1 MFYIIPTITML
12 LVITLLVKEY
22 LSNGFT
28 LSFMAQVWF
37 IVIYCLAPMALISS
51 FDNVANH
58 AFSMS
63 VNDVKDIFAQLTILL
78 FYLSLTLGMILGSH
92 YQGFITLTKTT
103 IDIKKLCYFLI
114 AVGLIGLYIF
124 IKSYSGLQ
132 YVLSNL
138 SYIRSGHAEIK
149 SYVGAFAF
157 GFFKLVNLSFFICLS
172 QLLITKGKKKPVSL
186 PFLLF
191 NLALCFFGL
200 YLSAGRENAIA
211 FIVSIMVI
219 YISIKKK
226 TPIRFVLTAFIF
238 TVFYIIFGKTL
249 IFAIYEEN
257 FDVNEF
263 FSERFLPMLLNSYEI
278 IMVEF
283 AHQYMSLVNFLNY
296 DNNYRY
302 FYDYINW
309 MFVPLKFLGINFGD
323 SISYF
328 NTYIIMDRWESIIPP
343 GPVAFGYMS
352 LGALGVVIHG
362 ILIGYTYRMIDKVLN
377 NNNNNNT
384 LPLNPILIGFYAWL
398 VPNFTYLISNSDI
411 TLFFQNRIPVILF
424 FLFLVF
430 FCKAKY
436 VKRG

>member
-1 MFYIIPTITML
+1 MFYIIPIITMT
-12 LVITLLVKEY
+12 LVMILLVKEY
-22 LSNGFT
+22 RSHGFS

-58 AFSMS
+58 AFSLS
-63 VNDVKDIFAQLTILL
+63 NKDVKNIFAQLVVLL
-78 FYLSLTLGMILGSH
+78 FYLSLILGVILGSH
-92 YQGFITLTKTT
+92 YKGYIKLTNTKVS
-103 IDIKKLCYFLI
+103 IKKLSYFLVAI
-114 AVGLIGLYIF
+114 GLIGLYIF
-124 IKSYSGLQ
+124 IRSYSGLQ

-138 SYIRSGHAEIK
+138 SYIRSGHAEVK

-157 GFFKLVNLSFFICLS
+157 GFFKFVNLSFFICLS
-172 QLLITKGKKKPVSL
+172 QLLITKEKKNRVPF

-211 FIVSIMVI
+211 FIISIMVI
-219 YISIKKK
+219 YIAIKKK
-226 TPIRFVLTAFIF
+226 TPIKLVLTAFVF
-238 TVFYIIFGKTL
+238 TLFYIVFGKTL

-257 FDVNEF
+257 FDINEF
-263 FSERFLPMLLNSYEI
+263 FSERFIPMLMNSYEL

-296 DNNYRY
+296 DNDYRY

-309 MFVPLKFLGINFGD
+309 IFVPLKFLGVNFGD

-328 NTYIIMDRWESIIPP
+328 NTYIIMNRWESIIPP

-352 LGALGVVIHG
+352 LGAFGVVIHG
-362 ILIGYTYRMIDKVLN
+362 ILIGYTYRMIDKLFNSN
-377 NNNNNNT
+377 NSNK
-384 LPLNPILIGFYAWL
+384 LDPILIGFYGWL

-436 VKRG
+436 IKQG